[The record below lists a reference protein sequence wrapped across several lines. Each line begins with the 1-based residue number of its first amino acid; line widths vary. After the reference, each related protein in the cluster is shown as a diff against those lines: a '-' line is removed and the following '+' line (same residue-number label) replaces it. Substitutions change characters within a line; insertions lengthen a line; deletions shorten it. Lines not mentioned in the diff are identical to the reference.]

1 MNMEKMMQDKAVSM
15 YGSDL
20 SNCSN
25 EQIYLLLLDITKDLM
40 ANAPLIEGDRK
51 LYYISAEF

>member
-40 ANAPLIEGDRK
+40 ANAPLIEGRK
-51 LYYISAEF
+51 R